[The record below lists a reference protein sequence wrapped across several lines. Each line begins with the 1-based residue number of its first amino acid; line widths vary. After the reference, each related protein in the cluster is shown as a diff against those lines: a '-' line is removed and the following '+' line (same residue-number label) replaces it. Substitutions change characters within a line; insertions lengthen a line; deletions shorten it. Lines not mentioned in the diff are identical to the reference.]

1 MRFSLLAMAF
11 LVGGA
16 STGMA
21 SLGAQTLS
29 PRDLSTWLE
38 ARNQGKRAFLL
49 VDVRTPEE
57 HREGFIPGTDTL
69 IPMDRFFAT
78 DRPINLDPEQ
88 DTIVV
93 YCRTGRRAGEV
104 QKRLKELGYRWVFN
118 ALGVVQWVQS
128 GGHLI
133 RESGRASPA
142 DSTDVAVPDGIV
154 PASRVCMT
162 QDDVY
167 PRDLIPVEV
176 DGETYYGC
184 CPGCAAAIQANPDRF
199 IWAVDPVSGRR
210 IKKSR
215 AVIYSY
221 RGKAYY
227 FESQKTLETFRKN
240 PDAFLGSSH
249 GEGS

>member
-1 MRFSLLAMAF
+1 MRLSPLSVAL
-11 LVGGA
+11 LVGLT

-29 PRDLSTWLE
+29 PQDLAAWIE
-38 ARNQGKRAFLL
+38 ERNQGKRSFLL

-57 HREGFIPGTDTL
+57 HRAGWIPGTDTL

-78 DRPINLDPEQ
+78 DRPIHLDPEK

-93 YCRTGRRAGEV
+93 YCRTGHRAGIV
-104 QKRLKELGYRWVFN
+104 QKRLKDLGYRWVFN
-118 ALGVVQWVQS
+118 AQGVAQWVQS
-128 GGHLI
+128 GGHLV
-133 RESGRASPA
+133 RQSKRTSPT
-142 DSTDVAVPDGIV
+142 DSSITTVPDGIV

-176 DGETYYGC
+176 NGETYYGC

-199 IWAVDPVSGRR
+199 IWAVDPVSGRKV
-210 IKKSR
+210 KKSE

-227 FESQKTLETFRKN
+227 FESRETLETFRNN
-240 PDAFLGSSH
+240 PEAFLGPSSEA
-249 GEGS
+249 GP